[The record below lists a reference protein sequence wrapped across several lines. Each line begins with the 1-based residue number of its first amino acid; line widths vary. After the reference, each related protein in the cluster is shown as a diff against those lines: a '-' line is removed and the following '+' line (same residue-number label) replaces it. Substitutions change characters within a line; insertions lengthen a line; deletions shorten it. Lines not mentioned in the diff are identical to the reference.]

1 MTLAA
6 PIAGAATAL
15 AVAGLADVALG
26 WRRRRAR
33 RGLAALLARSPVRAG
48 GLLGRVRARWRP
60 AAGAA
65 ARLDA
70 AGLDGA
76 QAPQLAAVRGAAAL
90 AGLAFAALLAPGLPA
105 RWVVL
110 EVVAASGAG
119 YLSPDVWLRRRAQQ
133 RGRAIAAELA
143 DVLDLLRVAASAGLP
158 VRRALTEVGRRHPGV
173 LAARRAAAGPGLR
186 GRGAP
191 PGAGRPPPGVGGAG
205 PAGAAARLGL
215 GAPDDDV
222 LAAVERRCPAEGIP
236 ALTAAITRARR
247 LGAPL
252 AGTLAAQAEQA
263 RAGRAQRCAEA
274 AARASPKIQ
283 LVVALLLVPSVLLL
297 VAAALIPSFV
307 AQ

>member
-1 MTLAA
+1 VT
-6 PIAGAATAL
+6 
-15 AVAGLADVALG
+15 
-26 WRRRRAR
+26 
-33 RGLAALLARSPVRAG
+33 LAALLAGAAVALAAIGVVEIGRTWRTRRRTRRGLAKWLERTPAG
-48 GLLGRVRARWRP
+48 TAHVLGRVGARGCA

-65 ARLDA
+65 ARLEA

-76 QAPQLAAVRGAAAL
+76 HAPQLAALRGGAAL
-90 AGLAFAALLAPGLPA
+90 AGLAFAVLLAPGLPP

-110 EVVAASGAG
+110 EALAASGAG
-119 YLSPDVWLRRRAQQ
+119 YLAPDVWLRRRAE
-133 RGRAIAAELA
+133 RRSRAIAAELA

-173 LAARRAAAGPGLR
+173 LAAELAR
-186 GRGAP
+186 
-191 PGAGRPPPGVGGAG
+191 
-205 PAGAAARLGL
+205 AAARLNL

-222 LAAVERRCPAEGIP
+222 LAALERRCPAEGIP
-236 ALTAAITRARR
+236 ALTAALTRARQ

-263 RAGRAQRCAEA
+263 RARRAQRCAEA

-307 AQ
+307 T

>member
-1 MTLAA
+1 VTLAA
-6 PIAGAATAL
+6 LLAGG
-15 AVAGLADVALG
+15 AVALTVVGLVEFAG
-26 WRRRRAR
+26 TWRGRRRAR
-33 RGLAALLARSPVRAG
+33 RGLAVLLARTPARPS
-48 GLLGRVRARWRP
+48 GLLGRLGARGRA

-65 ARLDA
+65 ARLEA

-76 QAPQLAAVRGAAAL
+76 HAPRLAAVRGGAAL
-90 AGLAFAALLAPGLPA
+90 AGLAFAVLLAPGLPP

-110 EVVAASGAG
+110 EALAASGAG
-119 YLSPDVWLRRRAQQ
+119 YLAPDVWLRRRAQ
-133 RGRAIAAELA
+133 RRARAIAAELA

-158 VRRALTEVGRRHPGV
+158 PRRALTEVGRRHPGV
-173 LAARRAAAGPGLR
+173 LAAELAR
-186 GRGAP
+186 
-191 PGAGRPPPGVGGAG
+191 
-205 PAGAAARLGL
+205 AAARLNL

-222 LAAVERRCPAEGIP
+222 LAALERRCPADGIP
-236 ALTAAITRARR
+236 ALTAALARARR

-263 RAGRAQRCAEA
+263 RARRAQRCAEA

-307 AQ
+307 GAT